1 MQLTRC
7 LRYNSVLAGLLKINT
22 SMNFIKKLITPVFL
36 LLIALIIIFP
46 RFYQLGD
53 TPHGLHIDEVSFAAD
68 AKSLAE
74 TGKDT
79 WGVTMPRVFKAFGE
93 YKAPGLT
100 YSMAFWAKVTGDMNN
115 YVARL
120 PSAFAGLTMIVM
132 LVLTLKTLVPSISP
146 ILLATVAFMLAYSPW
161 HFDMSRIFYEAFS
174 ATAWLSISIYF
185 ATRLLLPS
193 KKSSKYDWLLMLS
206 TASIAG
212 YYYASLRYVIII
224 YALIVSYLLETRFKA
239 ILKRSVIALLVLT
252 LVGVGWV
259 GDLFSDVGLNRLYY
273 YQQKADFG
281 SALEID
287 EKRQFCYL
295 ALDRD
300 SEATRGCYLLWNKPV
315 SRITGIIAT
324 TLTYL
329 GTDFLFI
336 KGVSEYGFDSQYG
349 AYLPPLVL
357 IYLIGLYYALTSF
370 VRFMTSRLKKEDNLQ
385 INREDR
391 VFVLYLGLTLLS
403 LVPAAVAMNLNMRM
417 AMVSLYIISIL
428 IGYGIYQLNEYLV
441 RTVKPTIQIL
451 SYCLLGGAFLFY
463 AFQST
468 IHYWFVFTKSNDL
481 QWTSDAGSIFHYV
494 KSVSNSYDR
503 IVDTELH
510 GPLAPYFYGDIT
522 TAEVHHGEYSKPDA
536 IGFTYLIMAGK
547 YELNHINIKDL
558 ACEVVSK
565 NDKRRTL
572 LITNP
577 YPELVSM
584 RKYESRSWNGA
595 LLLHEVYDLADVIAY
610 MQRSEPNFMSRC
622 GPK

>member
-1 MQLTRC
+1 
-7 LRYNSVLAGLLKINT
+7 
-22 SMNFIKKLITPVFL
+22 MNLIKKLLKPVFL
-36 LLIALIIIFP
+36 LIVGLVIVFP
-46 RFYQLGD
+46 RFYQLGT

-68 AKSLAE
+68 AKSIAE

-100 YSMAFWAKVTGDMNN
+100 YSMAFWSKVTGEMNN

-120 PSAFAGLTMIVM
+120 PSAIAGLTMIVM

-146 ILLATVAFMLAYSPW
+146 LLLATTALILAYSPW

-174 ATAWLSISIYF
+174 ATAWLSISLYF
-185 ATRLLLPS
+185 ASRLLVPS
-193 KKSSKYDWLLMLS
+193 ARRSKYDWLLMLA

-224 YALIVSYLLETRFKA
+224 YVLIVSFLLESNIKEV
-239 ILKRSVIALLVLT
+239 LKRSSLALFIVT

-273 YQQKADFG
+273 YQQKANFG

-295 ALDRD
+295 ALDRNPD
-300 SEATRGCYLLWNKPV
+300 TAKACYLLWNKPI
-315 SRITGIIAT
+315 SRLTGAAT
-324 TLTYL
+324 TVLTYL
-329 GTDFLFI
+329 GTDFLFV
-336 KGVSEYGFDSQYG
+336 KGVSEYGFDSEYG
-349 AYLPPLVL
+349 AYLPPL
-357 IYLIGLYYALTSF
+357 IIFYLIGLYFSLTALI
-370 VRFMTSRLKKEDNLQ
+370 RFITATFMKSNQKTPKEDK
-385 INREDR
+385 
-391 VFVLYLGLTLLS
+391 VFTLYLALALLS
-403 LVPAAVAMNLNMRM
+403 LVPAAVALSLNMRM
-417 AMVSLYIISIL
+417 AMVSLYVVAIL
-428 IGYGIYQLNEYLV
+428 VGYGFYMFSEYLKQYCTKV
-441 RTVKPTIQIL
+441 LQIL
-451 SYCLLGGAFLFY
+451 AYVLVGGIFLFY
-463 AFQST
+463 AVQST

-481 QWTSDAGSIFHYV
+481 QWTSDAGPIFNYV
-494 KSVSNSYDR
+494 KSISSDYDR

-510 GPLAPYFYGDIT
+510 GPLAPYFYGDVT
-522 TAEVHHGEYSKPDA
+522 TQEVHQGEYSKPDD
-536 IGFTYLIMAGK
+536 IGFTYLIKAGK

-572 LITNP
+572 VISNP
-577 YPELVSM
+577 YPELLSM

-595 LLLHEVYDLADVIAY
+595 LLLHEVYDLADVISY
-610 MQRSEPNFMSRC
+610 MNRSEPNFMGRC

>member
-1 MQLTRC
+1 MNILKK
-7 LRYNSVLAGLLKINT
+7 LLKP
-22 SMNFIKKLITPVFL
+22 LFL
-36 LLIALIIIFP
+36 LIVALVIIIP
-46 RFYQLGD
+46 RFYQLGE

-100 YSMAFWAKVTGDMNN
+100 YSMAFWAKVTGTMNN
-115 YVARL
+115 YIARL
-120 PSAFAGLTMIVM
+120 PSAIAGLTLILM
-132 LVLTLKTLVPSISP
+132 LVLTLKTLVPKAP
-146 ILLATVAFMLAYSPW
+146 PMLLATVALILAYSPW

-174 ATAWLSISIYF
+174 ATAWISISLYF
-185 ATRLLLPS
+185 ATRLLVPS
-193 KKSSKYDWLLMLS
+193 AKRSKYDWLLMLA

-212 YYYASLRYVIII
+212 YYYASLRYVIIA
-224 YALIVSYLLETRFKA
+224 YVVLVSFLLEHKVSA
-239 ILKRSVIALLVLT
+239 AVKSSLLALFFVAV
-252 LVGVGWV
+252 VGFGWV

-273 YQQKADFG
+273 YQQKASFG

-295 ALDRD
+295 ALDRNAD
-300 SEATRGCYLLWNKPV
+300 TSKGCYVLWNKPV
-315 SRITGIIAT
+315 SRLTGAITT
-324 TLTYL
+324 VLTYL
-329 GTDFLFI
+329 GTNFLFV
-336 KGVSEYGFDSQYG
+336 KGVSEYGFDSEYG
-349 AYLPPLVL
+349 AYLPPLIL
-357 IYLIGLYYALTSF
+357 FYLIGLYYALTSL
-370 VRFMTSRLKKEDNLQ
+370 VRFVTATFTNNIHRLSSVDK
-385 INREDR
+385 
-391 VFVLYLGLTLLS
+391 VFTLYLSLALLS
-403 LVPAAVAMNLNMRM
+403 LVPAAIALNLNMRM
-417 AMVSLYIISIL
+417 AMVSLYVIAIL
-428 IGYGIYQLNEYLV
+428 IGYGLYQFCVYLGATFKPVIQFLIYLAV
-441 RTVKPTIQIL
+441 
-451 SYCLLGGAFLFY
+451 GGLFFFY
-463 AFQST
+463 ALQSS

-481 QWTSDAGSIFHYV
+481 QWTSDAGPIFNYV
-494 KSVSNSYDR
+494 KSISGNYDR

-522 TAEVHHGEYSKPDA
+522 TDQVHQGEYSPPDA
-536 IGFTYLIMAGK
+536 IGFTYLIKAGK

-572 LITNP
+572 VISNP

-610 MQRSEPNFMSRC
+610 MQRSEPNFMTRC
-622 GPK
+622 APK

>member
-1 MQLTRC
+1 
-7 LRYNSVLAGLLKINT
+7 
-22 SMNFIKKLITPVFL
+22 MNLIKKLLKPLFI
-36 LLIALIIIFP
+36 LIVALVIIFP
-46 RFYQLGD
+46 RFYQLGE

-100 YSMAFWAKVTGDMNN
+100 YSMAFWAKLTGTMNN

-120 PSAFAGLTMIVM
+120 PSGVAGLTLIAM
-132 LVLTLKTLVPSISP
+132 LVLTTRLLIPGISP
-146 ILLATVAFMLAYSPW
+146 YLLSIIALVLAYSPW

-174 ATAWLSISIYF
+174 ATAWFSISLF
-185 ATRLLLPS
+185 FSTRLLL
-193 KKSSKYDWLLMLS
+193 KAKGANKYDWLLMVV
-206 TASIAG
+206 TAAIAG
-212 YYYASLRYVIII
+212 YYYASLRYVIIAYVI
-224 YALIVSYLLETRFKA
+224 VVSFLMETKLVGTIKKSLLALLIVS
-239 ILKRSVIALLVLT
+239 
-252 LVGVGWV
+252 LVGMGWV

-273 YQQKADFG
+273 YQQKANFG

-295 ALDRD
+295 SLDRD
-300 SEATRGCYLLWNKPV
+300 PNAAKGCYLLWNKPI
-315 SRITGIIAT
+315 SRATGAAT
-324 TLTYL
+324 TVLTYL
-329 GTDFLFI
+329 GTDFLFV
-336 KGVSEYGFDSQYG
+336 KGVSEYGFDSEYG
-349 AYLPPLVL
+349 AYLPPLIL
-357 IYLIGLYYALTSF
+357 FYLIGLYFALSSLIKFITATFTNRS
-370 VRFMTSRLKKEDNLQ
+370 LKLNSVDK
-385 INREDR
+385 
-391 VFVLYLGLTLLS
+391 VFTLYLTLALLS
-403 LVPAAVAMNLNMRM
+403 LVPAAVALSLNMRM
-417 AMVSLYIISIL
+417 AMVSLYIVAIL
-428 IGYGIYQLNEYLV
+428 IGYGIYQFSEYLLKYI
-441 RTVKPTIQIL
+441 KPVFRIL
-451 SYCLLGGAFLFY
+451 IYFAVSGVFLFY
-463 AFQST
+463 AVQST

-481 QWTSDAGSIFHYV
+481 QWTSDAGPIFNYV
-494 KSVSNSYDR
+494 KSISTNYDR

-522 TAEVHHGEYSKPDA
+522 TSEVHSGEYSKPDA
-536 IGFTYLIMAGK
+536 IGFTYLIKAGK

-572 LITNP
+572 VISNP

-595 LLLHEVYDLADVIAY
+595 LLLHEVYDLADVISY
-610 MQRSEPNFMSRC
+610 MERSEPNFMTRC

>member
-1 MQLTRC
+1 
-7 LRYNSVLAGLLKINT
+7 
-22 SMNFIKKLITPVFL
+22 MNIIKKLITPVFFVF
-36 LLIALIIIFP
+36 ISLIIIFP

-100 YSMAFWAKVTGDMNN
+100 YSMAFWAKITGVMNN

-120 PSAFAGLTMIVM
+120 PSAIAGLTMIVM

-146 ILLATVAFMLAYSPW
+146 VLLMTIALILAYSPW

-174 ATAWLSISIYF
+174 ATSWISISIYF
-185 ATRLLLPS
+185 STRIL
-193 KKSSKYDWLLMLS
+193 SSNKHTKYDWLLMLT

-212 YYYASLRYVIII
+212 YYYSSLLYVIII
-224 YALIVSYLLETRFKA
+224 YVLIVSFLLETKFKD
-239 ILKRSVIALLVLT
+239 ILKRSAVAIIVVT

-259 GDLFSDVGLNRLYY
+259 GDLMSDVGLNRLYY

-300 SEATRGCYLLWNKPV
+300 SESSRGCYLLWNKPV
-315 SRITGIIAT
+315 SRITGMITT

-349 AYLPPLVL
+349 AFLPPLIIV
-357 IYLIGLYYALTSF
+357 YLIGMYYALTSL
-370 VRFMTSRLKKEDNLQ
+370 VRYMTSQFKKNSRQL
-385 INREDR
+385 NREDK
-391 VFVLYLGLTLLS
+391 VFVLYLGLALLS

-428 IGYGIYQLNEYLV
+428 IGYGLYQFNEYLKL
-441 RTVKPTIQIL
+441 TVKPIIKVIA
-451 SYCLLGGAFLFY
+451 YCLLAGGFLFY
-463 AFQST
+463 AIQST
-468 IHYWFVFTKSNDL
+468 VHYWFVFTKSNDL
-481 QWTSDAGSIFHYV
+481 QWTSDAGSIFGYV
-494 KSVSNSYDR
+494 KSVSKSYDR

-522 TAEVHHGEYSKPDA
+522 TDEVHEGGYSNPDA
-536 IGFTYLIMAGK
+536 LGFTYLIKAGK

-572 LITNP
+572 VITNP

-595 LLLHEVYDLADVIAY
+595 LLLHEVYDLSDVISY
-610 MQRSEPNFMSRC
+610 MERSEPNFMTRC
-622 GPK
+622 APK